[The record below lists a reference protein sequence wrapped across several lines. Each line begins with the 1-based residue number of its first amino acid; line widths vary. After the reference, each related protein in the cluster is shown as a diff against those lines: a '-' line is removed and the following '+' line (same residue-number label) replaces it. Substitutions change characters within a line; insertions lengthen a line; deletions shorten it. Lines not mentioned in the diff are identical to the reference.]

1 MSFFAIRYPFFILMA
16 CMIVVVVGVAAITS
30 MPVDLFP
37 PINIPI
43 VVVATFYAGMPPQQ
57 IESNI
62 TDSDERFFT
71 LGSNIDHIESRSM
84 SGVSLIKIYFQP
96 GTDPTAAVSSI
107 SNLAMANLRR
117 LPPGTL
123 PPVVLSFDAAN
134 LPVCLI
140 TLKGAGMNQTELKD
154 VAQFSVRNQ
163 VANVPGASVPQP
175 YGGTYRQIMV
185 YVDPLKL
192 QASQLGIMDVV
203 HAVNDSN
210 LILPAGDVRIGPKD
224 YNIYA
229 NSQVPTPDDVNSIPL
244 KTVGNASILVGDVGH
259 AVDGGQLQTNIVRVD
274 GQHSVYIPVLK
285 QGGDSNTITIVNGVR
300 KATAHLLDIPQQLET
315 RVVFDQSV
323 FVKTAIKNVI
333 SEGAIGLCLT
343 GIMILLFLGNI
354 RATVAV
360 LLSIPISC
368 IATFLV
374 LKAFGDSI
382 NTMVLGGM
390 ALVLS
395 RLIDNSVV
403 VLENIFRHFEMGE
416 DPVKASQEGGKEVQL
431 AVLAATF
438 STAIVFFPVVLLTG
452 VSKYLFTALALAVVI
467 ALFCSYVVAM
477 TVVPLFCSRFIKRTG
492 HSEEHESAQSND
504 PVPERMRGGHAQTS
518 LFARTVSRFNQG
530 FGWLQ
535 EHYDKAIHY
544 CLARP
549 ALVIVVFSIFV
560 ALSFALAPFLGR
572 AYFPRTDPGQF
583 VISVKTP
590 TGTRIELTDQYIAH
604 VEQDV
609 RDVIEPKDLNMIVSN
624 IGVTPDLSAIYTPNS
639 GMHTAFVQ
647 VSLKEDHSLS
657 SFVCMQRVRAKL
669 AADLPAVQ
677 TYFQSGGLVDSIV
690 NQGLPAPFDIQV
702 STNDM
707 DGGYA
712 VAQQLARKMRAVA
725 GVSDVLIPQDID
737 YPGLALN
744 IDRQQASLEGLTPK
758 TIVDS
763 VITAMT
769 SNGMVAPSYWI
780 DQKTGNNYMLT
791 VQYPETQ
798 VQTLNDFKQIPLRSA
813 DGKTTTPL
821 ETVASIQSINTPTE
835 VDHYQLRRVFDVY
848 VMPKAENLA
857 PVSKDVNKIVTEMH
871 PPHGTILAARGTV
884 NNMNRSF
891 RSFAIGLIMSIVLV
905 FLILMAQ
912 FASFVD
918 PFIILLAIPPG
929 ISGVILFLLLT
940 GTTIN
945 IMSLMGVLM
954 MTGIVV
960 SDSILIVEFTGQLR
974 GQGYKLEDAIITACK
989 VRLRPILM
997 TTLAT
1002 VLGLIPMALAIEA
1015 GSEQYAPLARAI
1027 LGGLTVSGVVTVF
1040 LVPSAYLIIHRHI
1053 EARRSNTGI
1062 APSGDSSQTLGA
1074 TA

>member
-16 CMIVVVVGVAAITS
+16 CLIVVVVGIAAITG

-37 PINIPI
+37 QVKIPV

-57 IESNI
+57 IESDI

-71 LGSNIDHIESRSM
+71 LGSNIDHIESRSL

-96 GTDPTAAVSSI
+96 GTDPTAAVSGI

-140 TLKGAGMNQTELKD
+140 TLKGVGMSQTQLKD
-154 VAQFSVRNQ
+154 VAQFTVRNQ

-175 YGGTYRQIMV
+175 YGGTYRQIMI

-192 QASQLGIMDVV
+192 EASQLGIMDVV

-229 NSQVPTPDDVNSIPL
+229 NSQVPTPNDVNSIPL
-244 KTVGNASILVGDVGH
+244 KTVGNASILVGDIGH

-285 QGGDSNTITIVNGVR
+285 QGGNSNTITIVNGIR
-300 KATAHLLDIPQQLET
+300 KATAHLLDIPQQLKT
-315 RVVFDQSV
+315 AVVFDQSV

-333 SEGAIGLCLT
+333 SEGTIGLCLT
-343 GIMILLFLGNI
+343 GIMILLFLGNV
-354 RATVAV
+354 RATIAV
-360 LLSIPISC
+360 MLSIPISC
-368 IATFLV
+368 IATFLI
-374 LKAFGDSI
+374 LDAFGDSI

-403 VLENIFRHFEMGE
+403 VLENIFRHFEMGS
-416 DPVKASQEGGKEVQL
+416 DAVKASKEGGKEVEL

-477 TVVPLFCSRFIKRTG
+477 TVVPLFCSRFIKHTK
-492 HSEEHESAQSND
+492 HDHEHESAESDD
-504 PVPERMRGGHAQTS
+504 PVPEHMQGGHGQTNI
-518 LFARTVSRFNQG
+518 FAKTVYYFNEG

-535 EHYDKAIHY
+535 DRYDRSLHY
-544 CLARP
+544 CLDSP
-549 ALVIVVFSIFV
+549 ALVIIVFSVFV
-560 ALSFALAPFLGR
+560 VLSFALTPFLGR

-583 VISVKTP
+583 VISVKAP
-590 TGTRIELTDQYIAH
+590 TGTRIELTDQYIAR

-609 RDVIEPKDLNMIVSN
+609 RDVVAPKDLNMIVSN
-624 IGVTPDLSAIYTPNS
+624 IGVTPDLSAIYTSNS

-647 VSLKEDHSLS
+647 VSLNEDHSLS
-657 SFVCMQRVRAKL
+657 SFDYMQRVRTKL
-669 AADLPAVQ
+669 AADLPSIQ

-690 NQGLPAPFDIQV
+690 NQGMPAPFDIQV
-702 STNDM
+702 SSNDM
-707 DGGYA
+707 TGGYA
-712 VAQQLARKMRAVA
+712 IAQQLAQKMRALH

-769 SNGMVAPSYWI
+769 SNGVVAPSYWI
-780 DQKTGNNYMLT
+780 DPKTGNNYMLT

-821 ETVASIQSINTPTE
+821 ETVASIKSINTPTE

-848 VMPKAENLA
+848 VMPKAESLSSISN
-857 PVSKDVNKIVTEMH
+857 DVNKIVVGMH
-871 PPHGTILAARGTV
+871 PPHGTVLTVRGTV
-884 NNMNRSF
+884 NNMNESF
-891 RSFAIGLIMSIVLV
+891 RAFAIGLVMSIVLV

-918 PFIILLAIPPG
+918 PVIILLAIPPG
-929 ISGVILFLLLT
+929 IAGVILFLLAT
-940 GTTIN
+940 NTTIN

-954 MTGIVV
+954 TTGIVV
-960 SDSILIVEFTGQLR
+960 SNSILIVEFTGQLR
-974 GQGYKLEDAIITACK
+974 EHGLKLEEAIITACK

-1002 VLGLIPMALAIEA
+1002 VLGLIPMALALEA

-1027 LGGLTVSGVVTVF
+1027 LGGITVSGIVTVF
-1040 LVPSAYLIIHRHI
+1040 LVPSAYLLIHRRI
-1053 EARRSNTGI
+1053 EARKVRAGTT
-1062 APSGDSSQTLGA
+1062 SQGNSA
-1074 TA
+1074 QPGEVTA

>member
-1 MSFFAIRYPFFILMA
+1 MSFFAIRYPFFILMS
-16 CMIVVVVGVAAITS
+16 CMIVVVVGVAAITG

-37 PINIPI
+37 PVKIP
-43 VVVATFYAGMPPQQ
+43 VVIVATFYAGMPPQQ
-57 IESNI
+57 IESDI

-96 GTDPTAAVSSI
+96 GTDPTAAVSGI

-140 TLKGAGMNQTELKD
+140 TLKGAGMTQTQLKD
-154 VAQFSVRNQ
+154 IAQFTVRNQ

-203 HAVNDSN
+203 QAVNDSN

-229 NSQVPTPDDVNSIPL
+229 NSQVPTPDAVNSIPL

-274 GQHSVYIPVLK
+274 GQHSVYIPILK
-285 QGGDSNTITIVNGVR
+285 QGGDSNTITIVDGVR
-300 KATAHLLDIPQQLET
+300 KATARLLDIPQQLKT
-315 RVVFDQSV
+315 AVVFDQSV

-333 SEGAIGLCLT
+333 SEGLIGLCLT
-343 GIMILLFLGNI
+343 GIMILLFLGNV
-354 RATVAV
+354 RATIAV

-374 LKAFGDSI
+374 LNALGNSI

-403 VLENIFRHFEMGE
+403 VLENIFRHFEMGS
-416 DPVKASQEGGKEVQL
+416 DPVKASQEGGKEVEL

-477 TVVPLFCSRFIKRTG
+477 TVVPLFCSRFIKHTKHDHR
-492 HSEEHESAQSND
+492 HESAMEDD
-504 PVPERMRGGHAQTS
+504 PIPEHMQGGHGQTNI
-518 LFARTVSRFNQG
+518 FAKTVYYFNEG
-530 FGWLQ
+530 FGWL
-535 EHYDKAIHY
+535 EGRYDRSLHYSMG
-544 CLARP
+544 RP
-549 ALVIVVFSIFV
+549 ALVVVVFSVFV
-560 ALSFALAPFLGR
+560 VLSFALAPVLGR

-583 VISVKTP
+583 VISVKAP
-590 TGTRIELTDQYIAH
+590 TGTRIELTDQYIAR

-609 RDVIEPKDLNMIVSN
+609 RDVVAPKDLNMIVSN
-624 IGVTPDLSAIYTPNS
+624 IGVTPDLSAIYTSNS

-647 VSLKEDHSLS
+647 VSLNEDHSLS
-657 SFVCMQRVRAKL
+657 SFAYMQRVRTKL
-669 AADLPAVQ
+669 AADLPSIQ

-702 STNDM
+702 SSNDM

-712 VAQQLARKMRAVA
+712 VAQQVAQKMRALN

-744 IDRQQASLEGLTPK
+744 IERQQASLEGLTPK

-769 SNGMVAPSYWI
+769 SNGVVAPSYWV
-780 DQKTGNNYMLT
+780 DPKTGNNYMLT

-821 ETVASIQSINTPTE
+821 ETVASIRSINTPTE
-835 VDHYQLRRVFDVY
+835 VDHYQLRRIFDVY
-848 VMPKAENLA
+848 VMPRAESLSTISN
-857 PVSKDVNKIVTEMH
+857 DVNKIVAGIN
-871 PPHGTILAARGTV
+871 PPHGTVLTVRGTV
-884 NNMNRSF
+884 NNMNESF
-891 RSFAIGLIMSIVLV
+891 RAFAIGLVMSIVLV

-918 PFIILLAIPPG
+918 PVVILLAIPPG
-929 ISGVILFLLLT
+929 ISGVILFLLAT

-954 MTGIVV
+954 TAGIAV
-960 SDSILIVEFTGQLR
+960 SNSILIVEFTGQLR
-974 GQGYKLEDAIITACK
+974 KQGLKLEEAIITACK

-1002 VLGLIPMALAIEA
+1002 VLGLIPMALALEA

-1027 LGGLTVSGVVTVF
+1027 LGGLTVSAIVTVF
-1040 LVPSAYLIIHRHI
+1040 LVPCAYLLIHRRI
-1053 EARRSNTGI
+1053 EARRGHAGTASF
-1062 APSGDSSQTLGA
+1062 GDAAQPGEV

>member
-16 CMIVVVVGVAAITS
+16 CMIVVVVGIAAIIG

-37 PINIPI
+37 PVKIPV

-57 IESNI
+57 IESDI

-84 SGVSLIKIYFQP
+84 SGVSLIKIYFRP
-96 GTDPTAAVSSI
+96 GTDPTAAVSGI

-140 TLKGAGMNQTELKD
+140 TLKGAGMNQTQLKD
-154 VAQFSVRNQ
+154 VAQFTVRNQ

-192 QASQLGIMDVV
+192 EASQLSIMDVV

-229 NSQVPTPDDVNSIPL
+229 NSQVATPNDVNSIPL
-244 KTVGNASILVGDVGH
+244 KTVGNASILVGDIGH

-274 GQHSVYIPVLK
+274 GQHSVYIPILK

-300 KATAHLLDIPQQLET
+300 KATAHLLDIPQQLKT
-315 RVVFDQSV
+315 AVVFDQSV

-333 SEGAIGLCLT
+333 SEGTIGLCLT
-343 GIMILLFLGNI
+343 GVMILLFLGDL
-354 RATVAV
+354 RATAAV

-368 IATFLV
+368 IATFLI
-374 LKAFGDSI
+374 LSAFGDSI

-403 VLENIFRHFEMGE
+403 VLENIFRHFEMGKNS
-416 DPVKASQEGGKEVQL
+416 VQASQEGGKEVQL

-477 TVVPLFCSRFIKRTG
+477 TVVPLFCSRFIKHTS
-492 HSEEHESAQSND
+492 HDEAHESAQEDD
-504 PVPERMRGGHAQTS
+504 PVPEHMRGGHGQTN
-518 LFARTVSRFNQG
+518 LFAKTVYHFNEG

-535 EHYDKAIHY
+535 EHYDRAIHY
-544 CLARP
+544 CLGKP
-549 ALVIVVFSIFV
+549 ALVITVFSIFV
-560 ALSFALAPFLGR
+560 VLSFALAPLLGR

-583 VISVKTP
+583 VISVKAP
-590 TGTRIELTDQYIAH
+590 TGTRLELTDQYTAH

-609 RDVIEPKDLNMIVSN
+609 RDVVAPKDLNMIVSN

-639 GMHTAFVQ
+639 GMDTGFVQ

-657 SFVCMQRVRAKL
+657 SFAYMQRVRAKL
-669 AADLPAVQ
+669 ASDLPSIQ

-702 STNDM
+702 SSKNM
-707 DGGYA
+707 QAGYA
-712 VAQQLARKMRAVA
+712 IAQQLAQKMRALP
-725 GVSDVLIPQDID
+725 GVSDVLIPQNID
-737 YPGLALN
+737 YPGLELN

-769 SNGMVAPSYWI
+769 SNGVVAPSYWI
-780 DQKTGNNYMLT
+780 DPKSGNDYMLT

-798 VQTLNDFKQIPLRSA
+798 VQTLNDLKQIPLRSA
-813 DGKTTTPL
+813 DGKNTTPL
-821 ETVASIQSINTPTE
+821 ETVASIRPINTPTE

-848 VMPKAENLA
+848 VMPKTENLA
-857 PVSKDVNKIVTEMH
+857 AVSKDVNRIVAGMH
-871 PPHGTILAARGTV
+871 SPRGTILTVRGTV
-884 NNMNRSF
+884 NNMNESF
-891 RSFAIGLIMSIVLV
+891 RAFAIGLIMSIVLV

-912 FASFVD
+912 FESFVD

-929 ISGVILFLLLT
+929 IAGVILFLLIT

-974 GQGYKLEDAIITACK
+974 KQGYALEDAIITACK

-1002 VLGLIPMALAIEA
+1002 VLGLIPMALALEA

-1027 LGGLTVSGVVTVF
+1027 LGGLTVSGIVTVF
-1040 LVPSAYLIIHRHI
+1040 LVPSAYLLIHRRL
-1053 EARRSNTGI
+1053 EAGNAQNGTTSLEG
-1062 APSGDSSQTLGA
+1062 PLQGPEV

>member
-1 MSFFAIRYPFFILMA
+1 MPSFAIRYPFFVLMA
-16 CMIVVVVGVAAITS
+16 CLMVVVVGIAAMTA

-37 PINIPI
+37 PVKIPV
-43 VVVATFYAGMPPQQ
+43 VVVATFFSGMPPQQ
-57 IESNI
+57 IESDI

-123 PPVVLSFDAAN
+123 PPVVLSFDASN

-140 TLKGAGMNQTELKD
+140 TLKGAGMNQTQLKD
-154 VAQFSVRNQ
+154 IAQFTVRNQ
-163 VANVPGASVPQP
+163 VASVPGASVPQP

-192 QASQLGIMDVV
+192 QASHLGMMDVV
-203 HAVNDSN
+203 HGINDSN

-229 NSQVPTPDDVNSIPL
+229 NSQVATPNDVNSIPL
-244 KTVGNASILVGDVGH
+244 KTVGNASILVGDIGH

-285 QGGDSNTITIVNGVR
+285 QGGGSNTITIVDGVR
-300 KATAHLLDIPQQLET
+300 KSTAHLLDIPQQLKT
-315 RVVFDQSV
+315 AVVFDQSV

-333 SEGAIGLCLT
+333 SEGLIGLVLT
-343 GIMILLFLGNI
+343 GIMILLFLGNV

-360 LLSIPISC
+360 MLSIPISC
-368 IATFLV
+368 IATFLILYAV
-374 LKAFGDSI
+374 GDSI

-403 VLENIFRHFEMGE
+403 VLENIFRHFEMGS
-416 DPVKASQEGGKEVQL
+416 DSVTASQEGGKEVQL

-438 STAIVFFPVVLLTG
+438 STAIVFFPVLLLTS

-477 TVVPLFCSRFIKRTG
+477 TVVPLFCAKFIKHTG
-492 HSEEHESAQSND
+492 HENEHEAAEADD
-504 PVPERMRGGHAQTS
+504 PVPEHMSPNHGKRN
-518 LFARTVSRFNQG
+518 LFAAIVYKFNQG

-535 EHYDKAIHY
+535 ARYDSAIHR
-544 CLARP
+544 CLQRP
-549 ALVIVVFSIFV
+549 ALVVVGFSAFV
-560 ALSFALAPFLGR
+560 VVSFAMSPLLGR
-572 AYFPRTDPGQF
+572 SYFPRTDPGQF
-583 VISVKTP
+583 VISVKAP
-590 TGTRIELTDQYIAH
+590 SGTRIELTDQYIAR
-604 VEQDV
+604 VESDV
-609 RDVIEPKDLNMIVSN
+609 RSVVPSKDLNMIVSN
-624 IGVTPDLSAIYTPNS
+624 IGVSPDLSAIYTPNS
-639 GMHTAFVQ
+639 GMDSAFVQ

-657 SFVCMQRVRAKL
+657 SFDYMDRVRKKL
-669 AADLPAVQ
+669 ASDLPEIQ

-702 STNDM
+702 SSKDM
-707 DGGYA
+707 ESGYA
-712 VAQQLARKMRAVA
+712 MATQIAQKMRALH
-725 GVSDVLIPQDID
+725 GVSDVLIPQNID
-737 YPGLALN
+737 YPGLALI
-744 IDRQQASLEGLTPK
+744 IDRQRAALEGLTPK

-769 SNGMVAPSYWI
+769 SNGQVAPSYWV
-780 DQKTGNNYMLT
+780 DPESGNNYMLT
-791 VQYPETQ
+791 VQYPEGQ
-798 VQTLNDFKQIPLRSA
+798 IKTLNDFKQIPLRSA
-813 DGKTTTPL
+813 DGKTTAPL
-821 ETVASIQSINTPTE
+821 ESVASITSINTPTE

-848 VMPKAENLA
+848 VMPKAEDLSS
-857 PVSKDVNKIVTEMH
+857 VSGQVKKIVEKAD
-871 PPHGTILAARGTV
+871 PPKGVILTIRGSV
-884 NNMNRSF
+884 NNMNDSF
-891 RSFAIGLIMSIVLV
+891 RSFGVGLILAIVLV

-912 FASFVD
+912 FASFAD
-918 PFIILLAIPPG
+918 PIIILLAVPPG
-929 ISGVILFLLLT
+929 ISGVILFLLAT
-940 GTTIN
+940 HTTLN

-954 MTGIVV
+954 TTGIVV
-960 SDSILIVEFTGQLR
+960 SNSILIVEFVGQLR
-974 GQGYKLEDAIITACK
+974 DKGFKLEEAIVTACRE
-989 VRLRPILM
+989 RLRPILM
-997 TTLAT
+997 TSLAT
-1002 VLGLIPMALAIEA
+1002 VLGLIPMALALEA

-1027 LGGLTVSGVVTVF
+1027 LGGLTVSVIVTVF
-1040 LVPSAYLIIHRHI
+1040 LVPSAYLLIHRRI
-1053 EARRSNTGI
+1053 EARNERAKRADG
-1062 APSGDSSQTLGA
+1062 AGPSAVEGV

>member
-16 CMIVVVVGVAAITS
+16 CLVTVVVGVAAITG

-37 PINIPI
+37 PVKIPV

-57 IESNI
+57 IESDI

-71 LGSNIDHIESRSM
+71 LASNVDHIESRSM

-96 GTDPTAAVSSI
+96 GTDPTAAVSGI

-140 TLKGAGMNQTELKD
+140 TLKGVGMNQTQLKD

-175 YGGTYRQIMV
+175 YGGTYRQIMI

-192 QASQLGIMDVV
+192 EASQLGIMDVV
-203 HAVNDSN
+203 RAVNDSN

-229 NSQVPTPDDVNSIPL
+229 NSQVPTPDAVNSIPL

-300 KATAHLLDIPQQLET
+300 KATAHLLDIPQQLKT
-315 RVVFDQSV
+315 AVVFDQSV
-323 FVKTAIKNVI
+323 FVKTAIKNVM
-333 SEGAIGLCLT
+333 SEGAIGLLLT

-354 RATVAV
+354 RATIAV

-368 IATFLV
+368 IATFLI

-403 VLENIFRHFEMGE
+403 VLENIFRHFEMGS
-416 DPVKASQEGGKEVQL
+416 DSVKASQEGGKEVQL

-452 VSKYLFTALALAVVI
+452 VSKYLFTALALAVVV

-477 TVVPLFCSRFIKRTG
+477 TVVPLFCSRFIKHTK
-492 HSEEHESAQSND
+492 HEHEHQSAQEND
-504 PVPERMRGGHAQTS
+504 RVPEHMRGGHGQTNI
-518 LFARTVSRFNQG
+518 FAKTVYYFNEG
-530 FGWLQ
+530 FGWLE
-535 EHYDKAIHY
+535 EHYDRSLHY
-544 CLARP
+544 CLDRSV
-549 ALVIVVFSIFV
+549 LVVTVFSVFV
-560 ALSFALAPFLGR
+560 VLSFALVPFLGR

-583 VISVKTP
+583 VISVKAP
-590 TGTRIELTDQYIAH
+590 TGTRIELTDQYIAR
-604 VEQDV
+604 VEQDIREV
-609 RDVIEPKDLNMIVSN
+609 VPPKDLNMIVSN
-624 IGVTPDLSAIYTPNS
+624 IGVTPDLSAIYTSNS

-647 VSLKEDHSLS
+647 VSLKEDHILS
-657 SFVCMQRVRAKL
+657 SFEDMRRVRTKL
-669 AADLPAVQ
+669 FADLPSIQ

-702 STNDM
+702 SSNNM
-707 DGGYA
+707 EGGYA
-712 VAQQLARKMRAVA
+712 VAQQLAQKMRALH

-737 YPGLALN
+737 YPGLALD
-744 IDRQQASLEGLTPK
+744 IDRRQASLEGLTPK

-769 SNGMVAPSYWI
+769 SNGMVAPSYWV
-780 DQKTGNNYMLT
+780 DPKTGNNYMLT

-821 ETVASIQSINTPTE
+821 ETVASIRSINTPTE

-848 VMPKAENLA
+848 VMPKEESLA
-857 PVSKDVNKIVTEMH
+857 SISGDVSKILAGMD
-871 PPHGTILAARGTV
+871 PPHGTVLTLRGSV
-884 NNMNRSF
+884 NNMNESF
-891 RSFAIGLIMSIVLV
+891 RAFAIGLVISIVLV

-918 PFIILLAIPPG
+918 PVVILLAIPPG
-929 ISGVILFLLLT
+929 ISGVILFLLAT

-954 MTGIVV
+954 TTGIVV
-960 SDSILIVEFTGQLR
+960 SNSILIVEFTGQLR
-974 GQGYKLEDAIITACK
+974 EQGLKLEDAIITACK

-997 TTLAT
+997 TSLAT
-1002 VLGLIPMALAIEA
+1002 VLGLIPMALALEV

-1027 LGGLTVSGVVTVF
+1027 LGGLTVSGIVTVF
-1040 LVPSAYLIIHRHI
+1040 LVPCAYLLVHRRI
-1053 EARRSNTGI
+1053 EARREHIRPDS
-1062 APSGDSSQTLGA
+1062 PGDLSQPREV

>member
-1 MSFFAIRYPFFILMA
+1 MSSFAIRYPFFILMA
-16 CMIVVVVGVAAITS
+16 CMIVVVVGVTAITG

-37 PINIPI
+37 PVKIPV

-57 IESNI
+57 IESDI

-84 SGVSLIKIYFQP
+84 SGVSLIKIYFHP

-140 TLKGAGMNQTELKD
+140 TLKGAGMNQTQLKD
-154 VAQFSVRNQ
+154 LAQFSVRNQ

-192 QASQLGIMDVV
+192 QASQLSVMDVV

-229 NSQVPTPDDVNSIPL
+229 NSQVPTPSDVNKIPL
-244 KTVGNASILVGDVGH
+244 RTVGNASILVGDVGH

-274 GQHSVYIPVLK
+274 GQHSVYIPILK
-285 QGGDSNTITIVNGVR
+285 QGGDSNTITIVDGVR
-300 KATAHLLDIPQQLET
+300 KATARLLDIPQALKT
-315 RVVFDQSV
+315 SVVFDQSV

-333 SEGAIGLCLT
+333 SEGTIGLCLT
-343 GIMILLFLGNI
+343 GLMILLFLGDL
-354 RATVAV
+354 RATGAV
-360 LLSIPISC
+360 MLSIPISC

-374 LKAFGDSI
+374 LNAFGESI

-403 VLENIFRHFEMGE
+403 VLENIFRHFEMG
-416 DPVKASQEGGKEVQL
+416 ASSIAAAETGGKEVQL
-431 AVLAATF
+431 AVLAATC

-452 VSKYLFTALALAVVI
+452 VSKYLFTALALTVVI
-467 ALFCSYVVAM
+467 ALFCSYFVAM
-477 TVVPLFCSRFIKRTG
+477 SVVPLFCSRFIKVTG
-492 HSEEHESAQSND
+492 HGHEHESAEKDD
-504 PVPERMRGGHAQTS
+504 PVPEHMHGGHGQKNI
-518 LFARTVSRFNQG
+518 FAKVVYSFNQG

-535 EHYDKAIHY
+535 RHYDQTIHY
-544 CLARP
+544 CLKQP
-549 ALVIVVFSIFV
+549 ALVVAVFSIFV
-560 ALSFALAPFLGR
+560 VLSFALSPFLGR

-583 VISVKTP
+583 VISVKAP

-604 VEQDV
+604 VEDDIRAV
-609 RDVIEPKDLNMIVSN
+609 VSPKDLNMIVSN

-657 SFVCMQRVRAKL
+657 SFEYMQRVRAKL
-669 AADLPAVQ
+669 STDLPEIQ

-702 STNDM
+702 SSNDM
-707 DGGYA
+707 QGGYA
-712 VAQQLARKMRAVA
+712 VAQQLARRIKALH
-725 GVSDVLIPQDID
+725 GISDVLIPQDID

-744 IDRQQASLEGLTPK
+744 IDREQASLEGLTPK

-780 DQKTGNNYMLT
+780 DPKTGNNYMLT

-798 VQTLNDFKQIPLRSA
+798 VQTLNDLKQVPLRSA
-813 DGKTTTPL
+813 DGRTTTPL

-848 VMPKAENLA
+848 VMPKAEDLSA
-857 PVSKDVNKIVTEMH
+857 VGKQVNRIIDATH
-871 PPHGTILAARGTV
+871 PPHGTVLTVRGSV
-884 NNMNRSF
+884 NYMNASF
-891 RSFAIGLIMSIVLV
+891 KSFAIGLILSIVLV

-929 ISGVILFLLLT
+929 LAGVILFLLATHTSL
-940 GTTIN
+940 N

-960 SDSILIVEFTGQLR
+960 SDSILIVEFTSHLR
-974 GQGYKLEDAIITACK
+974 TQGLKLEDAIITACK

-997 TTLAT
+997 TTMAT
-1002 VLGLIPMALAIEA
+1002 VLGLIPMALALEA

-1027 LGGLTVSGVVTVF
+1027 LGGLTVSGIVTVF
-1040 LVPSAYLIIHRHI
+1040 LVPSAYLLIHRRL
-1053 EARRSNTGI
+1053 EARKS
-1062 APSGDSSQTLGA
+1062 AQAQEA